1 MSILGHFSPVL
12 VEIED
17 FEMSL
22 VSFRFH
28 TSWYNNIHVYGF
40 WSFRAMSYFVFD
52 RL

>member
-22 VSFRFH
+22 VSFRFYP
-28 TSWYNNIHVYGF
+28 SLYNNIYIGVLVI
-40 WSFRAMSYFVFD
+40 SCNE
-52 RL
+52 